1 MRFVPLS
8 SNRQLIFLAASALYP
23 ESIADL
29 TQMSCVDDLRYLAH
43 DAGDALS
50 PAFFSGIFA
59 KKQEEMVGVDRK
71 E

>member
-8 SNRQLIFLAASALYP
+8 SNRQLIFLAAALYP

-29 TQMSCVDDLRYLAH
+29 TQMSCVDDLRYLEH

-50 PAFFSGIFA
+50 PAFFLAFLQKS
-59 KKQEEMVGVDRK
+59 RK
-71 E
+71 RW